1 MSIYG
6 LSDAGFVAPRQA
18 QIISDLQAAFQ
29 AQFGAT
35 VNLSSSTVFG
45 QLIGIFSEREALLWE
60 ALQDDVLSG
69 TPAGAQGI
77 YVDNL
82 LALTGLSRLGAQAT
96 VTNPTPSIQPNG
108 IALFGLVL
116 RGDPGTVI
124 PKGAVIQTSSSPTL
138 SFTLDKAVTLGDAVN
153 AVQDVYLTGQAKSG
167 SLSLIFTMPSGA
179 AATTAPIP
187 FNALPSQTVLNVDGT
202 PTSGSFTL
210 AVNGQSTTALA
221 ATATAADVQTA
232 LRKLDNLSQ
241 AVVQGAWPNLVIT
254 WPTAAN
260 PLVAV
265 TSTLNVNLV
274 AVQSIAATIQSL
286 KDAETG
292 LMPLTDVVVTS
303 PSVTQWRISYGT
315 GVLADGQPASAA
327 CPQALP
333 VIAQNTL
340 LNGTT
345 GINAAVA
352 TTVTGMAAQGVG
364 TATCTQ
370 TGDYPVLAGTL
381 NVIGSSQQGWV
392 SVTNELD
399 ALPGRDIETDTE
411 AMARRASLLTSPGA
425 GPMAATLGRLQKL
438 DGVTRAIGFEN
449 LTAAALQRLT
459 FLRTPTNGT
468 YSLSFGGGTTNPL
481 PFDASASVL
490 QKALEALPNAPSCTV
505 SGAYTYGFVIDFEG
519 ALGGQALPLVAVA
532 ADTTGAQLTAT
543 FGRPPKSV
551 EYVVQ
556 GGDDQA
562 IAQAILDAAPG
573 GIATYGAPVLL
584 TTGSFVAGSQAVQMA
599 SVSNVVV
606 GQAVFGQGLNPG
618 SVITAIDG
626 TQVTLSLPALSTA
639 SQVPLTVNHTLTLKD
654 FGGNPTDI
662 SFTRPRQVPIYLKIV
677 LTTDLYN
684 EPGDSTSGK
693 SANAVFDPASL
704 QQIEADIIE
713 AVNAV
718 AIGGLVTLRGTD
730 GLGSSFRD
738 VPGIVDVALTF
749 DAVPNPTNTAT
760 LRLLPDQVALASS
773 FTTEISYS

>member
-1 MSIYG
+1 MSTYG

-29 AQFGAT
+29 AKFGAT
-35 VNLSSSTVFG
+35 VNLSSATVFG

-82 LALTGLSRLGAQAT
+82 LALTGLTRLAAQAT
-96 VTNPTPSIQPNG
+96 VTNPTPSTQANG
-108 IALFGLVL
+108 ITLFGLVL

-124 PKGAVIQTSSSPTL
+124 PRGAVIQTSSSPVL
-138 SFTLDKAVTLGDAVN
+138 SFTLDNAVTLGGAVN
-153 AVQDVYLTGQAKSG
+153 AVQDVYFTGQAKSG
-167 SLSLIFTMPSGA
+167 ALSLTFAMPSGA
-179 AATTAPIP
+179 AATTDPIP
-187 FNALPSQTVLNVDGT
+187 FNALPGQTVLNVNAT
-202 PTSGSFTL
+202 PKAGSFTL
-210 AVNGQSTTALA
+210 TVKEQSTDALA
-221 ATATAADVQTA
+221 ATATAADVQAA
-232 LRKLDNLSQ
+232 LRKLDDLSQ
-241 AVVQGAWPNLVIT
+241 VVVQGAWPNLVIT

-260 PLVAV
+260 PLLGV
-265 TSTLNVNLV
+265 TSSLDVNLV
-274 AVQSIAATIQSL
+274 AVQSIAAAIQSL
-286 KDAETG
+286 KDADTG

-303 PSVTQWRISYGT
+303 PSANQWRISFGA
-315 GVLADGQPASAA
+315 GAPADGQPSSAA
-327 CPQALP
+327 KPQALA

-340 LNGTT
+340 LNGTAAV
-345 GINAAVA
+345 NAAVA
-352 TTVTGMAAQGVG
+352 TTVSGVAAQGVG

-370 TGDYPVLAGTL
+370 TGDYPVLAGAL

-399 ALPGRDIETDTE
+399 ALVGRAIETDTE
-411 AMARRASLLTSPGA
+411 AMARRASLLASPGA
-425 GPMAATLGRLQKL
+425 GPLAATLGRLQQL

-459 FLRTPTNGT
+459 FLRTPTSGT
-468 YSLSFGGGTTNPL
+468 YCIGFGGGTTDPL
-481 PFDASASVL
+481 PFNASSRVL

-519 ALGGQALPLVAVA
+519 ALGGQALPLMAVA
-532 ADTTGAQLTAT
+532 QDTTGAQLTAT

-556 GGDDQA
+556 GGDDHA

-584 TTGSFVAGSQAVQMA
+584 TTGSFVSGSQTVQMA

-639 SQVPLTVNHTLTLKD
+639 SQVPLTVNQTLTLKD
-654 FGGNPTDI
+654 LGGNPTDI
-662 SFTRPRQVPIYLKIV
+662 SFTRPRQVPVYLKIA
-677 LTTDLYN
+677 LITDLYN
-684 EPGDSTSGK
+684 SPGDETSGK
-693 SANAVFDPASL
+693 NANAVFDPASL
-704 QQIEADIIE
+704 QKIEGDVID

-718 AIGGLVTLRGTD
+718 AIGGLITLHGTD
-730 GLGSSFRD
+730 GIGSSFRD
-738 VPGIVDVALTF
+738 VPGIVDVTLTF
-749 DAVPNPTNTAT
+749 DSVPNPTNTAT